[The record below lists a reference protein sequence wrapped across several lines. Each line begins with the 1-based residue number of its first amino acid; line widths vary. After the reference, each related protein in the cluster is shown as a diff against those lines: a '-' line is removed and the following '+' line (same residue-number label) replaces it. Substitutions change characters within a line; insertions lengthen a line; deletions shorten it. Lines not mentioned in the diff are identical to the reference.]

1 MIEHLNS
8 LTLAMK
14 ITDIINPHRPC
25 CFDSPVLS
33 VLPSNRDIWS
43 YAEFL
48 IASTGRKKAVVVTDV
63 ADTIST
69 WENAVR
75 KDNIL
80 K

>member
-14 ITDIINPHRPC
+14 ITDIINPHCPR

-33 VLPSNRDIWS
+33 VFPSNRDILS
-43 YAEFL
+43 HVEFL
-48 IASTGRKKAVVVTDV
+48 LSTTGRKKAVVISDV

-69 WENAVR
+69 WENAAR